1 MTKNLRLVLFMLAAT
16 IFKIAATAICFVVLM
31 LLYSALLVPHMP
43 AESAFFG
50 LPLLFT
56 VSIVL
61 SFFIYQKVLKRYLH
75 KLQLPGQD

>member
-1 MTKNLRLVLFMLAAT
+1 VTKNCKIVLFMLAAT
-16 IFKIAATAICFVVLM
+16 IFNIVITALCFIILM
-31 LLYSALLVPHMP
+31 LFYTALLVPHMP

-56 VSIVL
+56 ASIVL

-75 KLQLPGQD
+75 KLQ

>member
-16 IFKIAATAICFVVLM
+16 VFNIAATAISFIILM
-31 LLYSALLVPHMP
+31 LLYTALLVPHMP

-56 VSIVL
+56 ASIIL
-61 SFFIYQKVLKRYLH
+61 SFFAYQKLLKRYLH

>member
-1 MTKNLRLVLFMLAAT
+1 VTKNCKLVLFLLAAT
-16 IFKIAATAICFVVLM
+16 VFNIGATAICFIILM
-31 LLYSALLVPHMP
+31 LLYTALLVPHIP